1 MESSRRKS
9 LMRGCP
15 DQVGYGRLWQTV
27 LITLND
33 VRRPTIV
40 GGTIPY
46 AWRGA
51 GFSLSALN
59 YRNNQLL

>member
-1 MESSRRKS
+1 
-9 LMRGCP
+9 MRGCP